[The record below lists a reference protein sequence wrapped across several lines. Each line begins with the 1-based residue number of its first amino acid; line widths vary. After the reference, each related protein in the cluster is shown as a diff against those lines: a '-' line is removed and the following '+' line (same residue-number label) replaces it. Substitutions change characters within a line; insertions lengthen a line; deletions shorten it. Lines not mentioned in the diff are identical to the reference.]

1 MMRIYDT
8 LLRSRRSVHS
18 VDKYSNKKLVYSIV
32 LNVALCI
39 ICAICVDQVNSYKP
53 IEWNILMGITFR
65 LSIIV
70 LFIALF
76 LEMWIIFYVR
86 RKYIYWLP
94 ILIPVSYW
102 VNYCNLFPYRF
113 IVFIVLNIVV
123 YLIYTV
129 AIIFITKY
137 LNRNIK

>member
-1 MMRIYDT
+1 MMWIYDT
-8 LLRSRRSVHS
+8 LLRFKRSVHS

-39 ICAICVDQVNSYKP
+39 IYAICVDQVNSYKP
-53 IEWNILMGITFR
+53 IEWNISMGITFR

-70 LFIALF
+70 LSIALF
-76 LEMWIIFYVR
+76 LEMWIIFYVH

-129 AIIFITKY
+129 AIIYITKY
-137 LNRNIK
+137 LK